1 MLDVTHPRA
10 AGARP
15 SNLPSRPNR
24 SNRPNSAR
32 ASHRRTLAAVGAAA
46 ITGLALSACGM
57 TDMPTPRRTVT
68 VTVDAPGAATAST
81 SVPTLST
88 TPTSP
93 PSSTAMPTSLAVGK
107 QRGAPHSFDEAKQ
120 RIDRATS
127 ADVGSVF
134 QSPTGNITCSTTG
147 GQGVLVTCDVAKG
160 RSDAPASAPCP
171 PGGPSDIG
179 RIELT
184 AGGARPVCNSDT
196 IRQGTAATL
205 AYGVRT
211 GASLGSV
218 ACLSEEFGMT
228 CVDEGSRHG
237 FFLARDTFV
246 TF

>member
-1 MLDVTHPRA
+1 V
-10 AGARP
+10 
-15 SNLPSRPNR
+15 
-24 SNRPNSAR
+24 
-32 ASHRRTLAAVGAAA
+32 
-46 ITGLALSACGM
+46 LALAACGM

-68 VTVDAPGAATAST
+68 VTVDAPSATGGTSPT
-81 SVPTLST
+81 SVPTVSATPT
-88 TPTSP
+88 TPSTS
-93 PSSTAMPTSLAVGK
+93 TVVPTSLAMGK
-107 QRGAPHSFDEAKQ
+107 QRGAPHSYDEAKQ

-134 QSPTGNITCSTTG
+134 QSPSGNITCSTAG
-147 GQGVLVTCDVAKG
+147 GGGVVVTCDVAKG
-160 RSDAPASAPCP
+160 RSDAPASVPCP

-184 AGGARPVCNSDT
+184 TAGARPVCNSDT
-196 IRQGTAATL
+196 IRQGAAATL

-211 GASLGSV
+211 GTSLGSV

-228 CVDEGSRHG
+228 CVDDASQHG